1 MRRGRR
7 AVSKKQTK
15 VKKKMTSEEIEKK
28 KKNIVKSFFVIF
40 ALIIIF
46 VIFMIANHFI
56 VLDHNKKTNLVI
68 NNKNVT
74 SNLKNDIVIENN
86 IIYLS
91 QADIKNFFDK
101 HIYND
106 NDTNQ
111 IITTYEK
118 KIAAIGFEKNKIT
131 INGSNKEIYSH
142 AIKKDEI
149 VYLPISE
156 MTDVYDIE
164 ISNIEKTKVVTM
176 DSLEKEQKKAIG
188 KISNNIYNE
197 NDRELRMKLLKAG
210 ECVDLAAQKRMPHYI
225 AEYLYDLAV
234 ITNTFYQNNNISKL
248 KDENQKSDWLG
259 LLNYTY
265 DVMEKLLSLLVI
277 KIPSEM

>member
-1 MRRGRR
+1 MNIIVNSILKYADLQNNR
-7 AVSKKQTK
+7 
-15 VKKKMTSEEIEKK
+15 ENNYIFDIEK
-28 KKNIVKSFFVIF
+28 F
-40 ALIIIF
+40 ADVNGKTGPYLLYTAVRIRKII
-46 VIFMIANHFI
+46 
-56 VLDHNKKTNLVI
+56 
-68 NNKNVT
+68 
-74 SNLKNDIVIENN
+74 
-86 IIYLS
+86 
-91 QADIKNFFDK
+91 
-101 HIYND
+101 
-106 NDTNQ
+106 
-111 IITTYEK
+111 
-118 KIAAIGFEKNKIT
+118 
-131 INGSNKEIYSH
+131 
-142 AIKKDEI
+142 
-149 VYLPISE
+149 
-156 MTDVYDIE
+156 
-164 ISNIEKTKVVTM
+164 
-176 DSLEKEQKKAIG
+176 KEQKKAIG